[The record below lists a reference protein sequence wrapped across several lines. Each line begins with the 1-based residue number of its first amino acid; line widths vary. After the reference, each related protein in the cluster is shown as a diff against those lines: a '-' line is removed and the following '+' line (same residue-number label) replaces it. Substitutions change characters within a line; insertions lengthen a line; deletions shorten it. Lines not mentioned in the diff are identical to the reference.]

1 MMKTIITSLTKEY
14 FSSLEV
20 LHTGFI
26 GNFDSP
32 EDLQNF
38 RTYIRIRSHLIKI
51 AIQSSTPPSII
62 GYVICDQTSRY
73 KARVYSLFVLPPFQR
88 RHVGSNLIQAVE
100 EEFLR
105 NFPDLR
111 YLSVRIPE
119 KYSDSETFFLKQGF
133 NLITKINYYVK
144 NDLSF
149 PFEINPNIEIRV
161 ATMEDIKHLV
171 KLERIC
177 FSEYWQKSAEVFKKN
192 ILLDNG
198 IFFVAFLEGELVGY
212 NFNTVSS
219 NKTEGQYARIATLP
233 KFRRRHI
240 ATSLT
245 AKAFEWFETQR
256 TIQRVILTTFAES
269 DYHNAMYQSWGFRLS
284 DQELIMAKNY
294 Y

>member
-1 MMKTIITSLTKEY
+1 MRILALSPEH

-20 LHTGFI
+20 LHTNFI
-26 GNFDSP
+26 GRFENP

-38 RTYIRIRSHLIKI
+38 RKYLRIRSHLIKI
-51 AIQSSTPPSII
+51 AVHSSEGGKII
-62 GYVICDQTSRY
+62 GYVIGDQTSRY
-73 KARVYSLFVLPPFQR
+73 KARVYSLFVLPQFQR
-88 RHVGSNLIQAVE
+88 RQVGSNLIQSIE

-105 NFPDLR
+105 NFPNLR

-119 KYSDSETFFLKQGF
+119 KFSDSEEFFLKQGF

-144 NDLSF
+144 NDLKF
-149 PFEINPNIEIRV
+149 PYEVNPDVEIRV
-161 ATMEDIKHLV
+161 ATTKDIKHLV
-171 KLERIC
+171 QLENIC

-192 ILLDNG
+192 IESKNG
-198 IFFVAFLEGELVGY
+198 MFFVALLEGELVGY
-212 NFNTVSS
+212 NFNSISS
-219 NKTEGQYARIATLP
+219 NKTEGQYARIAILP

-245 AKAFEWFETQR
+245 AKAFEWFEKQR
-256 TIQRVILTTFAES
+256 TIQRVLLTTFADS
-269 DYHNAMYQSWGFRLS
+269 DYHNAMYQSWGFSLT